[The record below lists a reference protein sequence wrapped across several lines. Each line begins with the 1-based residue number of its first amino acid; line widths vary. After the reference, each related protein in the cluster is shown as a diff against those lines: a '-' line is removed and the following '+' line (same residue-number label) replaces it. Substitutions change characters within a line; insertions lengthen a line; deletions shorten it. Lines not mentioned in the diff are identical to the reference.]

1 MEKNI
6 YLPDAETAAKLI
18 DNAWQEFC
26 QQMKDNGMDI
36 VGTKVE
42 SLVHD
47 VFVGGY
53 AYGHNDCLTIIR
65 DQLNIDNWMKFAL
78 NNKEN

>member
-1 MEKNI
+1 MEREI
-6 YLPDAETAAKLI
+6 FLPDAETARKLI

-26 QQMKDNGMDI
+26 QQMKESGMDF

-42 SLVHD
+42 SLIQD
-47 VFVGGY
+47 VFVAGY

-65 DQLNIDNWMKFAL
+65 DQLNMDNWIRVAL